1 MSQITSL
8 IVTLSHRY
16 ITHVK
21 SFTLSAIELYNN
33 QTKLNISSIAARSP
47 NDFKTPANT
56 AKLAK
61 ILTGE
66 KQSLLAISI
75 GTSQYGFSF
84 TITTSTNIFLGE
96 PIYVRIKGDSPNEW
110 PDSIDVAA
118 VVKLGSQ
125 ELTLPLYSRSKLLFP
140 RNLIQDLVVFNTY
153 LDTPNWS
160 STLKSAK
167 VSLNANKKCAT
178 LQTVA
183 NNQYPKVLTDAAVS
197 SGKWYFELT
206 GVNYY
211 TSSGFAIVSDAYSDA
226 TNDAKKLGSDD
237 AGQSIAFT
245 GKTLLYKNSTDESK
259 KLIAS
264 GTIPT
269 NPTSAI
275 LSDNR
280 DRTIGI
286 LLDLDNKLMTII
298 DHVGSIA
305 GSIRIPWSGAT
316 RLAMG
321 KFEDASDP
329 FILINWG
336 QYPFKHKL
344 PESMRYSDT
353 TIKPGFGK
361 EVISTWQPYVG
372 KALMQVKSNAL
383 ALAVTPSASKIPI
396 PAMSLDITT
405 PKESTILNQSQG
417 WGYIKSKVIKG
428 PQNVPISTIL
438 QLVDIEYNIVLA
450 TTWSDG
456 KTGEFEFRYL
466 PDNRLYNV
474 IALDPDLGW
483 VSAINGPI
491 KPARMPGSESRAV
504 PELYP

>member
-8 IVTLSHRY
+8 IVSLRHKY
-16 ITHVK
+16 ITNTK

-33 QTKLNISSIAARSP
+33 QTKLGITSIAASSP
-47 NDFKTPANT
+47 SDFKTPANT

-66 KQSLLAISI
+66 RQSLLASSL
-75 GTSQYGFSF
+75 GFGQYGFSF
-84 TITTSTNIFLGE
+84 TMTTSANIFLGE
-96 PIYVRIKGDSPNEW
+96 PIYIRIKGDSPSEW
-110 PDSIDVAA
+110 PDFIEVAA

-125 ELTLPLYSRSKLLFP
+125 ELTLPLYSHSKLLFP
-140 RNLIQDLVVFNTY
+140 KNLVQDLVVFDTY

-160 STLKSAK
+160 STLKSAL

-178 LQTVA
+178 LQAVA
-183 NNQYPKVLTDAAVS
+183 NNQYPKVLTDAAIS

-206 GVNYY
+206 GMNYY

-226 TNDAKKLGSDD
+226 TNDAKKLGSDA

-264 GTIPT
+264 GTIIT

-275 LSDNR
+275 LSDNK

-298 DHVGSIA
+298 DHTGSMV

-329 FILINWG
+329 FIFINWG

-344 PESMRYSDT
+344 PESMRYTDT
-353 TIKPGFGK
+353 TIKQGFGK
-361 EVISTWQPYVG
+361 EVISTWQPYFG
-372 KALMQVKSNAL
+372 KALMNVKSSVL
-383 ALAVTPSASKIPI
+383 ALNVTPSANKIPM
-396 PAMSLDITT
+396 PAMSLDTTT

-417 WGYIKSKVIKG
+417 WGYIK
-428 PQNVPISTIL
+428 
-438 QLVDIEYNIVLA
+438 YNL
-450 TTWSDG
+450 
-456 KTGEFEFRYL
+456 
-466 PDNRLYNV
+466 
-474 IALDPDLGW
+474 
-483 VSAINGPI
+483 
-491 KPARMPGSESRAV
+491 
-504 PELYP
+504 